1 MCDILLGWGAAL
13 GARRA
18 YVQVRADN
26 AAALA
31 LYPTL
36 AFTEQYRY
44 RYAQIRAAAHEK

>member
-36 AFTEQYRY
+36 GFTEQHRY